1 MDFQHLCMG
10 CMKHKV
16 EADPCPH
23 CGWVEGTLP
32 DSPAQLG
39 PHTILAEK
47 YILGRVL
54 GQGGFGITYLA
65 WDMLLNR
72 KLAIKEY
79 FPREICLR
87 ARDSRTV
94 QPLASRSRED
104 FQYGLTKFVEEG
116 RNLARF
122 RDYPGIV
129 SLLEFFEANGTA
141 YIVMAYMEGM
151 TFKQYLETQGGKISF
166 QATLEILTPVM
177 DALREVHRIGMLHR
191 DISPDNIYLN
201 EDRQVKILDFGATRY
216 ALREQSH
223 GLTVL
228 FKPGYAPFEQY
239 SSGGKQ
245 GPWTDVYALGATF
258 YRALAGKPPSEAPD
272 RMAHDDLVLPSA
284 MGIKIP
290 VKSEPALLKALA
302 VHWENRFQ
310 EIQDFQEAITPTDEQ
325 HRSVDR
331 LKLVAMIA
339 SCIMFATSLAF
350 AMLWYS
356 ERSSNQQLRSEMAAY
371 ARAGDLA
378 GQPQGGGTDTSANDQ
393 TMNAEMQSLR
403 TRLSDST
410 KSLSAVTTERNT
422 LKTETTALKTENQQL
437 STSLT
442 ANQQQIGSLKGQIA
456 ELKSSNHAPPTG
468 TQSLSVTYLQLY
480 EWDRLSNTRR
490 GPASQ
495 FLSITTRRVLCA
507 VGGPNPTQ
515 GQRPFAGQVVIT
527 FTGPNG
533 ALKSRVPLSIQT
545 SPNQATWAAMAYWG
559 NDQPGTLEKGKWI
572 VEVWSGDHLL
582 KSEPFRVS

>member
-1 MDFQHLCMG
+1 MG
-10 CMKHKV
+10 CMKDKG
-16 EADPCPH
+16 EADPCPN
-23 CGWVEGTLP
+23 CRWVEGTLP
-32 DSPAQLG
+32 DSPAQLV
-39 PHTILAEK
+39 PRTILAEK

-65 WDMLLNR
+65 WDMLLSR

-94 QPLASRSRED
+94 QALASRSRED

-122 RDYPGIV
+122 RDNPGIV

-166 QATLEILTPVM
+166 EATLEVLTPVM

-239 SSGGKQ
+239 STGGKQ
-245 GPWTDVYALGATF
+245 GPWTDLYAVGATF
-258 YRALAGKPPSEAPD
+258 YRALTGKPPSEAPD

-290 VKSEPALLKALA
+290 VKSEPSLLKALA

-310 EIQDFQEAITPTDEQ
+310 RIQDFQEAITPADETPPP
-325 HRSVDR
+325 VPDR
-331 LKLVAMIA
+331 LKLIWMTA
-339 SCIMFATSLAF
+339 SCAMLATTLAF
-350 AMLWYS
+350 AMLWHS
-356 ERSSNQQLRSEMAAY
+356 ERSSNQRLRSEMAAH
-371 ARAGDLA
+371 ARGGDPA
-378 GQPQGGGTDTSANDQ
+378 QQPQGGGTHGPDES
-393 TMNAEMQSLR
+393 MNAEIQLLR
-403 TRLSDST
+403 TRLSEST
-410 KSLSAVTTERNT
+410 KNLSAVTVDRNT
-422 LKTETTALKTENQQL
+422 LKTENQKL
-437 STSLT
+437 SASL
-442 ANQQQIGSLKGQIA
+442 AAAQQQISGLNGQIA
-456 ELKSSNHAPPTG
+456 ALKSNNHPPPAVP
-468 TQSLSVTYLQLY
+468 QSLSVAYLQLY
-480 EWDRLSNTRR
+480 EFDRLSGMRY
-490 GPASQ
+490 GPVNQ
-495 FLSITTRRVLCA
+495 FPSSKTRRVLCA

-515 GQRPFAGQVVIT
+515 GLQAFFGQVVIT

-533 ALKSRVPLSIQT
+533 AIKSRVPLPIKT
-545 SPNQATWAAMAYWG
+545 SSNQATWAAMAYWG
-559 NDQPGTLEKGKWI
+559 SDQFGTLEKGKWI

-582 KSEPFRVS
+582 KSEPFTVF

>member
-1 MDFQHLCMG
+1 MDVQHLCMG
-10 CMKHKV
+10 CMRNKGA
-16 EADPCPH
+16 ADPCPD

-32 DSPAQLG
+32 DSPAQLV
-39 PHTILAEK
+39 PRTILAEK

-65 WDMLLNR
+65 WDMLLSR

-94 QPLASRSRED
+94 QAVTSRGLED

-151 TFKQYLETQGGKISF
+151 TFKQYLETQGGRITF
-166 QATLEILTPVM
+166 EATLEILTPVM

-258 YRALAGKPPSEAPD
+258 YRALTGKPPSEAPD

-310 EIQDFQEAITPTDEQ
+310 RIQDFQEAVRPADEPPPP
-325 HRSVDR
+325 VPDR
-331 LKLVAMIA
+331 LKLIWMTA
-339 SCIMFATSLAF
+339 SCAMLATTLAF
-350 AMLWYS
+350 AMLWHS
-356 ERSSNQQLRSEMAAY
+356 ERSTNQRLRSEIAAH
-371 ARAGDLA
+371 ARGGDPAQQL
-378 GQPQGGGTDTSANDQ
+378 QRGGTHSPDES
-393 TMNAEMQSLR
+393 MNAEIQSLR
-403 TRLSDST
+403 TGLSEST
-410 KSLSAVTTERNT
+410 KNLSAVTADRNT
-422 LKTETTALKTENQQL
+422 LKKENQEL
-437 STSLT
+437 SESL
-442 ANQQQIGSLKGQIA
+442 AAARQQISGLNGQIA
-456 ELKSSNHAPPTG
+456 ALKSNNHPGSAVP
-468 TQSLSVTYLQLY
+468 QSLTVAYLQLY
-480 EWDRLSNTRR
+480 EFDRLSGTRR
-490 GPASQ
+490 GPANQ
-495 FLSITTRRVLCA
+495 FPSSTTRRVLCA

-515 GQRPFAGQVVIT
+515 GLRPFAGQVVIT
-527 FTGPNG
+527 FTGPNS
-533 ALKSRVPLSIQT
+533 AVKSRVPLSIHT
-545 SPNQATWAAMAYWG
+545 NPNQATWAAMAYWG
-559 NDQPGTLEKGKWI
+559 NDQPGTLEKGRWI
-572 VEVWSGDHLL
+572 VEVWSGDQLL
-582 KSEPFRVS
+582 KSELFWVL